1 MAGDAIANSDRPY
14 TRPGVTHLLETY
26 GLAVL
31 FLLVGVEGA
40 GVPLPGETALIT
52 AAILAANGHY
62 SIVAVIVV
70 AACAAVTGDNTGYW
84 VGRLGGRR
92 LLART
97 PVVRDSF
104 HRVLPVAE
112 RFFRRHGPKTVLV
125 ARFIV
130 VLRTTAAWMAG
141 ISHMRWRLFFAF
153 DAIGATIWAT
163 AVGIVA
169 YVFGKAAANAIGHY
183 GVYAAIGVVIVGAI
197 AFVAFRVFH
206 KRLFGQT

>member
-1 MAGDAIANSDRPY
+1 M
-14 TRPGVTHLLETY
+14 THLLLSY
-26 GLAVL
+26 GLVLL

-40 GVPLPGETALIT
+40 GIPLPGETALIT
-52 AAILAANGHY
+52 ASILASDGHY
-62 SIVAVIVV
+62 SIVAVV
-70 AACAAVTGDNTGYW
+70 AIGAAAAIAGDNAGYW
-84 VGRLGGRR
+84 IGRLGGRK

-97 PVVRDSF
+97 PLVRDSF
-104 HRVLPVAE
+104 QRILPAAE
-112 RFFRRHGPKTVLV
+112 RFFGRHGPKTILV

-163 AVGIVA
+163 VVCVVA

-183 GVYAAIGVVIVGAI
+183 GAYAAIAVAIVGAI
-197 AFVAFRVFH
+197 AFVAIRIFH
-206 KRLFGQT
+206 KRLFGHT